1 MKVVLVGPDS
11 VHIQRFYENMKIRD
25 IEFQMITETKIPWF
39 DGNQFNFSFRGNNIL
54 TFYKNY
60 RLARKILRKEKP
72 DIVHIH
78 QINRLAVV
86 ISAAAKKEGIKVIET
101 AWGSDVLLVPKRGKF
116 YAGLTKSALKKADLI
131 TADAQVMIDSMR
143 DLNPSGSYRIWQYG
157 IDPIQRNV
165 EKEKVVYSNRLH
177 EPLYR
182 IDKVIDYFADFYK
195 TNPDWRLVIGGSGS
209 LTSDLK
215 NQVADLQLKGVIEFP
230 GYCDAKTNAGYYAK
244 SAIFISIPNSDGTSV
259 SLMEAM
265 SAGCIPVVSN
275 LKVNRVWI
283 DDNENGIVENPVEN
297 PLEAALDLN
306 FEKVQSINK
315 DLTDAISR
323 SKMGDEMMGFYKELI
338 NA

>member
-11 VHIQRFYENMKIRD
+11 VHIQRFYGDMKNRD
-25 IEFQMITETKIPWF
+25 VEFQIISETKISWF
-39 DGNQFNFSFRGNNIL
+39 EGKQFNFSFRGNNIL

-60 RLARKILRKEKP
+60 RLARKILRTEKP
-72 DIVHIH
+72 DVVHIH

-116 YAGLTKSALKKADLI
+116 YAGLTKSALTKADLI

-143 DLNPSGSYRIWQYG
+143 DLNPNGTYRLWQYG
-157 IDPIQRNV
+157 IDPIKRNV
-165 EKEKVVYSNRLH
+165 DKEKLIYSNRLH

-182 IDKVIDYFADFYK
+182 IDKVMDYFVDFYK
-195 TNPDWRLVIGGSGS
+195 TNPDWKLVIGGSGS

-215 NQVADLQLKGVIEFP
+215 NRVKKLNLTEVIEFP
-230 GYCDAKTNAGYYAK
+230 GYCDAKTNADFYAK

-265 SAGCIPVVSN
+265 SAGCIPVVSD
-275 LKVNRVWI
+275 LEVNRVWI
-283 DDNENGIVENPVEN
+283 ENMVNGMVENPDEN
-297 PLEAALDLN
+297 PLKAALNLD

-323 SKMGDEMMGFYKELI
+323 SKMNDEMMSFYYELI
-338 NA
+338 KP